1 MAGSARGHKGFVM
14 VVGVALALALNA
26 LPAIGLP
33 TLADLGSD
41 PYSNSTSQHAT
52 QVEPDSFAFGT
63 TIVAAAQTG
72 RFTNGGSSNICFAT
86 SKDSG
91 GTWTSGCL
99 PGITVFSSPAGTYD
113 RVSDPAVAYD
123 PKHDVWMI
131 SSLGLSGGSSVKG
144 AAILTSRSTDGGL
157 TWGSPVVTAAAT
169 GTNDYDKNWIACDT
183 WAASPYYGNCYTQWD
198 NYGAGNRLLMSTS
211 TDGGLTWGTPKQTS
225 NAGTG
230 LGGQPVVQ
238 PNGTVIVPSA
248 NANETAIIAF
258 RSTDGGATWSST
270 TAVTSVKHH
279 TVAGSLR
286 TGPLPTAEVD
296 ASGKVYVVWQDCRFR
311 KRCASN
317 DLVMSTSTNG
327 TTWSNPVR
335 VPIDAVTSTVDH
347 FIPGLAVDRSSSGA
361 TARLALAYYS
371 YPTANCSSATCQLQ
385 VGFISSKDG
394 GATWSAPQ
402 TLAGPMSLSW
412 IASTTQGR
420 MVGDYISTS
429 FVGSLAFP
437 MFVVA
442 TAKVGTAFVERR
454 TSVATG
460 ISGEVASAAAS
471 GLDVAVTRTGDRP
484 AAGSAVA
491 RQ

>member
-1 MAGSARGHKGFVM
+1 MGIRRWVE
-14 VVGVALALALNA
+14 VAVCATLALVLGA
-26 LPAIGLP
+26 PAAFSLP

-41 PYSNSTSQHAT
+41 PYTNLTSQHAT

-72 RFTNGGSSNICFAT
+72 RFTNGGSSNICFST

-91 GTWTSGCL
+91 ATWSSGCL

-123 PKHDVWMI
+123 PKHGVWMI
-131 SSLGLSGGSSVKG
+131 SSLALSGSSSVRG
-144 AAILTSRSTDGGL
+144 AAILTSRSTDGGT
-157 TWGSPVVTAAAT
+157 TWGTPVVTAAAT
-169 GTNDYDKNWIACDT
+169 GTNDYDKNWIVCDT
-183 WAASPYYGNCYTQWD
+183 WAASTYYGNCYTQWD
-198 NYGAGNRLLMSTS
+198 NYGSGNRLLMSRS
-211 TDGGLTWGTPKQTS
+211 TDGGVTWGAPVQTA

-258 RSTDGGATWSST
+258 RSTDGGATWGST
-270 TAVTSVKHH
+270 STIATVKSHA
-279 TVAGSLR
+279 VAGGLR
-286 TGPLPTAEVD
+286 TGPLPSAEID
-296 ASGKVYVVWQDCRFR
+296 GLGKVYVVWQDCRFR

-327 TTWSNPVR
+327 TSWSTPVR
-335 VPIDAVTSTVDH
+335 IPIDAVTSTVDH
-347 FIPGLAVDRSSSGA
+347 FIPGLAVDRATSGS
-361 TARLALAYYS
+361 TAHLALGYYA
-371 YPTANCSSATCQLQ
+371 YPTANCSSSTCQLQ
-385 VGFISSKDG
+385 VGFISSADG
-394 GATWSAPQ
+394 GSTWSAPQ
-402 TLAGPMSLSW
+402 TLAGPMSLAW

-429 FVGSLAFP
+429 FVGAVAFP
-437 MFVVA
+437 VFVVA
-442 TAKVGTAFVERR
+442 TAKVGTAFVERM
-454 TSVATG
+454 TTVANGLSVT
-460 ISGEVASAAAS
+460 VAAAAAS
-471 GLDVAVTRTGDRP
+471 GLDTAVTRTSDH
-484 AAGSAVA
+484 AAQGSAVS